1 MKLSNHLDL
10 GEVTRSESAKRE
22 GIINMPTP
30 EHYEN
35 LKVIAEKVFEPIREH
50 FGVPIF
56 ISSGYRSEALN
67 VYIGGSRSSDH
78 SKGRALD
85 LDMDGS
91 SSGVTNKMI
100 FDYIKDSLDYDQLIW
115 EFGSKENPDW
125 VHVGYRGKENRK
137 QTLRATK
144 VNGKTTYTAY

>member
-1 MKLSNHLDL
+1 MKLSKHLDL
-10 GEVTRSESAKRE
+10 AEVTRSESAKRE

-35 LKVIAEKVFEPIREH
+35 LKVIAEKIFEPIREH
-50 FGVPIF
+50 FGVPIL

-100 FDYIKDSLDYDQLIW
+100 FEFIKDNLDYDQLIN
-115 EFGSKENPDW
+115 EYDFGW
-125 VHVGYRGKENRK
+125 VHVGYRLNANRK

-144 VNGKTTYTAY
+144 VDGKTTYSTY

>member
-1 MKLSNHLDL
+1 MKLSKRLDL

-50 FGVPIF
+50 FGVPIL

-85 LDMDGS
+85 IDMDGS

-100 FDYIKDSLDYDQLIW
+100 FEFIKDNLDYDQLIN
-115 EFGSKENPDW
+115 EYDFAW
-125 VHVGYRGKENRK
+125 VHVGYRLNENRK
-137 QTLRATK
+137 QTLRANK

>member
-1 MKLSNHLDL
+1 MKLSKHLDIA
-10 GEVTRSESAKRE
+10 EVIRSESAKRE

-50 FGVPIF
+50 FGVPIL

-100 FDYIKDSLDYDQLIW
+100 FEFIKDNLEYDQLIN
-115 EFGSKENPDW
+115 EFDYAW
-125 VHVGYRGKENRK
+125 VHVGYRLNENRK

-144 VNGKTTYTAY
+144 VNGKTTYSPY

>member
-1 MKLSNHLDL
+1 MKLSKHLDI
-10 GEVTRSESAKRE
+10 GEVIRSESAKRE

-50 FGVPIF
+50 FGVPIL

-100 FDYIKDSLDYDQLIW
+100 FEFIKDNLDYDQLIN
-115 EFGSKENPDW
+115 EFDFAW
-125 VHVGYRGKENRK
+125 VHVGYRLNENRK
-137 QTLRATK
+137 QTLRASK

>member
-1 MKLSNHLDL
+1 MKLSKHLDL
-10 GEVTRSESAKRE
+10 AEVTRSESAKRE

-50 FGVPIF
+50 FGVPIL

-100 FDYIKDSLDYDQLIW
+100 FEFIKDNLEYDQLIN
-115 EFGSKENPDW
+115 EFDFGW
-125 VHVGYRGKENRK
+125 VHVGYRLNANRK

-144 VNGKTTYTAY
+144 VDGKTTYSTY

>member
-1 MKLSNHLDL
+1 MKLSKHLDI
-10 GEVTRSESAKRE
+10 GEVIRSESAKRE

-50 FGVPIF
+50 FGVPIL

-85 LDMDGS
+85 IDMDGS

-100 FDYIKDSLDYDQLIW
+100 FEFIKDNLEYDQLIN
-115 EFGSKENPDW
+115 EFDFAW
-125 VHVGYRGKENRK
+125 VHVGYRLDGNRK
-137 QTLRATK
+137 QTLRANK
-144 VNGKTTYTAY
+144 VNGKTTYSPY

>member
-1 MKLSNHLDL
+1 MKLSKHLDI
-10 GEVTRSESAKRE
+10 GEVIRSESAKRE

-50 FGVPIF
+50 FGVPIL

-100 FDYIKDSLDYDQLIW
+100 FEFIKDNLDYDQLIN
-115 EFGSKENPDW
+115 EFDYAW
-125 VHVGYRGKENRK
+125 VHVGYRLNENRK

>member
-100 FDYIKDSLDYDQLIW
+100 FEFIKDNLEIDQLIN
-115 EFGSKENPDW
+115 EFDYSW
-125 VHVGYRGKENRK
+125 VHVGYRKGANRRQVLDAVKEG
-137 QTLRATK
+137 
-144 VNGKTTYTAY
+144 GKTVYRIHQ

>member
-1 MKLSNHLDL
+1 MKLSKHLDI
-10 GEVTRSESAKRE
+10 GEVIRSESAKRE

-50 FGVPIF
+50 FGVPIL

-100 FDYIKDSLDYDQLIW
+100 FEFIKDNLEYDQLIN
-115 EFGSKENPDW
+115 EFDYAW
-125 VHVGYRGKENRK
+125 VHVGYRLNENRK
-137 QTLRATK
+137 QTLRASK

>member
-1 MKLSNHLDL
+1 MKLSKHLDL
-10 GEVTRSESAKRE
+10 AEVTRSESAKRE

-35 LKVIAEKVFEPIREH
+35 LKVIAEKIFEPIREH

-100 FDYIKDSLDYDQLIW
+100 FEFIKDNLDYDQLIN
-115 EFGSKENPDW
+115 EYDFGW
-125 VHVGYRGKENRK
+125 VHVGYRLNANRK

-144 VNGKTTYTAY
+144 VDGKVQYSPY

>member
-56 ISSGYRSEALN
+56 ISSAYRSEALN

-100 FDYIKDSLDYDQLIW
+100 FEFIKDNLEYDQLIN
-115 EFGSKENPDW
+115 EFDYAW
-125 VHVGYRGKENRK
+125 VHVGYRLNENRK

-144 VNGKTTYTAY
+144 VNGKTTYSPY

>member
-1 MKLSNHLDL
+1 MKLSKHLDL

-50 FGVPIF
+50 FGVPIL

-100 FDYIKDSLDYDQLIW
+100 FEFIKDNLEYDQLIN
-115 EFGSKENPDW
+115 EFDYAW
-125 VHVGYRGKENRK
+125 VHVGYRLNENRK

-144 VNGKTTYTAY
+144 VDGKTHYSPY

>member
-1 MKLSNHLDL
+1 MKLSKHLDIA
-10 GEVTRSESAKRE
+10 EVIRSESAKRE

-50 FGVPIF
+50 FGVPIL

-100 FDYIKDSLDYDQLIW
+100 FEFIKDNLEYDQLIN
-115 EFGSKENPDW
+115 EFDYAW
-125 VHVGYRGKENRK
+125 VHVGYRLNENRK